1 MMQVEST
8 TNKLRVNG
16 RVVEEAELADG
27 DTIQVSRLEGRNRQ
41 IPWKGWFSFFPI
53 ALPAGSLIG

>member
-16 RVVEEAELADG
+16 RGVEEAELADG
-27 DTIQVSRLEGRNRQ
+27 DTIQVSRLEPSRQ
-41 IPWKGWFSFFPI
+41 FDSV
-53 ALPAGSLIG
+53 L

>member
-27 DTIQVSRLEGRNRQ
+27 DTIQVSRLEGRAPSRQ
-41 IPWKGWFSFFPI
+41 FV
-53 ALPAGSLIG
+53 L